1 MGGHRVDVYIPKT
14 TKNSTMKKTNK
25 PVMMTPKNMS
35 DTVHNIWK
43 EIQNLYGGT
52 KVTEDLK

>member
-1 MGGHRVDVYIPKT
+1 
-14 TKNSTMKKTNK
+14 MKKTNK
-25 PVMMTPKNMS
+25 PVMMIPKNMI